1 MSVITDRVKAVLDA
15 MKGGTFTNARAF
27 QIVQLHN
34 NSDEN
39 TERTVDEEAAL
50 FLQSVTNYVR
60 GVNRRNKLSQLSAA
74 NDAAEHEGADDA
86 VSDL

>member
-1 MSVITDRVKAVLDA
+1 MSVITDRVK
-15 MKGGTFTNARAF
+15 
-27 QIVQLHN
+27 
-34 NSDEN
+34 
-39 TERTVDEEAAL
+39 AAL

-74 NDAAEHEGADDA
+74 NDAAEHAGADDS